1 MKNYE
6 IAWILL
12 EYADLLDLT
21 GENPF
26 KARAYRRA
34 ARQLEQLS
42 QPVTELNRQGRLT
55 EINGVGSTIS
65 NQIAELLATGSI
77 AAMESLKKQVPSG
90 LFTVLTVP
98 GDRKSVV

>member
-42 QPVTELNRQGRLT
+42 QPV
-55 EINGVGSTIS
+55 II
-65 NQIAELLATGSI
+65 
-77 AAMESLKKQVPSG
+77 
-90 LFTVLTVP
+90 
-98 GDRKSVV
+98 